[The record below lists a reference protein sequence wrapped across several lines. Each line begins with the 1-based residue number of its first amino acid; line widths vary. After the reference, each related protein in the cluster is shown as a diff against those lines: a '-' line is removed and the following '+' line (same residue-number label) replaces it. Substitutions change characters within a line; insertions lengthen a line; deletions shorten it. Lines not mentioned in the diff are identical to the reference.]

1 MALGSA
7 VHMMHSKD
15 VSLPPL
21 ALLPAVMAAARNGSF
36 SAAAA
41 EMGVTHSVISRHV
54 AQVEQWLG
62 YDLFERYGRGVRPTP
77 DGQRFLRDVQGAI
90 ELLSQGAQPWRQRRG
105 PDVIKIS
112 LLPSYAR
119 IWFLALVPDIER
131 DLNVRL
137 ELEISERLADF
148 NEGQTDIAIR
158 CGKGQ
163 WQGTKS
169 TRLFSDDLV
178 PLISPKLLAGRD
190 PQSLD
195 AEAIASLP
203 LLNDSDATGWRH
215 WLEAHGVKFRQ
226 KPSDRRFED
235 YSVGLCAADAGIGV
249 ILSRLPFARK
259 AIASHD
265 LVMLPFAPVRSPL
278 ATFLVQPGYEQRPAV
293 RAVAERLISAA
304 RDCE

>member
-1 MALGSA
+1 M
-7 VHMMHSKD
+7 VHSND
-15 VSLPPL
+15 LPLPPL

-36 SAAAA
+36 SAAAN

-54 AQVEQWLG
+54 SQVEQWLG

-77 DGQRFLRDVQGAI
+77 DGQRFLRDAQGAI
-90 ELLSQGAQPWRQRRG
+90 DLLSQGAQPWRQRRG

-119 IWFLALVPDIER
+119 IWFLKLVPDIER

-137 ELEISERLADF
+137 EMELSERLADF
-148 NEGQTDIAIR
+148 NDGQTDLGIR

-169 TRLFSDDLV
+169 SLLCSDDLV

-190 PQSLD
+190 PYSLD
-195 AEAIASLP
+195 AEAISNLP
-203 LLNDSDATGWRH
+203 LLNDSDFTGWRH
-215 WLEAHGVKFRQ
+215 WFAAHGVKYRQ

-235 YSVGLCAADAGIGV
+235 YSVGLCAAEAGLGV
-249 ILSRLPFARK
+249 ILARLPFSK
-259 AIASHD
+259 NTIEKHD
-265 LVMLPFAPVRSPL
+265 LIMLPHDPVRSPL
-278 ATFLVQPGYEQRPAV
+278 ATFLVQPSYEQRPAV
-293 RAVAERLISAA
+293 RAVADRLIADA
-304 RDCE
+304 KACE

>member
-1 MALGSA
+1 
-7 VHMMHSKD
+7 MMHSND
-15 VSLPPL
+15 FPLPPL
-21 ALLPAVMAAARNGSF
+21 ALLPAVIAAARNGSF
-36 SAAAA
+36 SAAAL

-77 DGQRFLRDVQGAI
+77 DGQRFLRETQAAI
-90 ELLSQGAQPWRQRRG
+90 DLLSQGAQPWRQRRG

-119 IWFLALVPDIER
+119 IWFLELVPDIER

-148 NEGQTDIAIR
+148 NDGQTDIAIR

-169 TRLFSDDLV
+169 SLLFSDDLV
-178 PLISPKLLAGRD
+178 PLISPRLLAGQD
-190 PQSLD
+190 PNSLD
-195 AEAIASLP
+195 AKAISNLP

-215 WLEAHGVKFRQ
+215 WLAAHGVKYRQ

-235 YSVGLCAADAGIGV
+235 YSVGLCAAEAGLGV
-249 ILSRLPFARK
+249 ILARLPFSNT
-259 AIASHD
+259 AIEKHD
-265 LVMLPFAPVRSPL
+265 LIMLPYRPIRSPL
-278 ATFLVQPGYEQRPAV
+278 ATFLVQPAYEQRPAV
-293 RAVAERLISAA
+293 RAVAERLIEAA
-304 RDCE
+304 RG

>member
-1 MALGSA
+1 M
-7 VHMMHSKD
+7 VHSND
-15 VSLPPL
+15 LSLPPL

-36 SAAAA
+36 SAAAS

-77 DGQRFLRDVQGAI
+77 DGQRFLRETQAAI
-90 ELLSQGAQPWRQRRG
+90 DLLSQGAQPWRQRRG

-119 IWFLALVPDIER
+119 IWFLKLVPEIER

-137 ELEISERLADF
+137 ELEITERLADF
-148 NEGQTDIAIR
+148 DGGQTDIAIR

-163 WQGTKS
+163 WPGTKS
-169 TRLFSDDLV
+169 SLLFADDLV
-178 PLISPKLLAGRD
+178 PLISPKLLGGLE

-195 AEAIASLP
+195 ADAIANLP

-215 WLEAHGVKFRQ
+215 WLAEHGVKYRP
-226 KPSDRRFED
+226 KPSDRRLED
-235 YSVGLCAADAGIGV
+235 YSVGLSAADAGLGV
-249 ILSRLPFARK
+249 ILARLPFART
-259 AIASHD
+259 AIGNHD
-265 LVMLPFAPVRSPL
+265 LIMLPFAPVRSPL
-278 ATFLVQPGYEQRPAV
+278 ATFLVQPAYDQRPAV
-293 RAVAERLISAA
+293 RAVAERLITAA
-304 RDCE
+304 KACD

>member
-1 MALGSA
+1 
-7 VHMMHSKD
+7 MMHSND

-36 SAAAA
+36 SAAAV

-77 DGQRFLRDVQGAI
+77 DGQRFLRETQAAI
-90 ELLSQGAQPWRQRRG
+90 DLLSQGAQPWRQRRG

-119 IWFLALVPDIER
+119 IWFLELVPDIER

-148 NEGQTDIAIR
+148 DGGQTDIAIR

-169 TRLFSDDLV
+169 SLLFSDDLV

-190 PQSLD
+190 PSSLD
-195 AEAIASLP
+195 ADQIANMT
-203 LLNDSDATGWRH
+203 LLHDSDATAWRH
-215 WLEAHGVKFRQ
+215 WLTAQGVKYRQ

-235 YSVGLCAADAGIGV
+235 YSVGLSAADAGLGM
-249 ILSRLPFARK
+249 ILARLPMSRAV
-259 AIASHD
+259 IAQHN
-265 LVMLPFAPVRSPL
+265 LIMLPYAPIRSPL
-278 ATFLVQPGYEQRPAV
+278 ATFLVQPAYEQRPAV
-293 RAVAERLISAA
+293 RAVAERLIDAA
-304 RDCE
+304 KACH

>member
-1 MALGSA
+1 MA
-7 VHMMHSKD
+7 HSND

-36 SAAAA
+36 SAAAN

-77 DGQRFLRDVQGAI
+77 DGQRFLRDAQGAI
-90 ELLSQGAQPWRQRRG
+90 DLLSQGAQPWRKRRG
-105 PDVIKIS
+105 PDVIRIS

-119 IWFLALVPDIER
+119 IWFLKLVPDIER

-137 ELEISERLADF
+137 ELELSERLADF
-148 NEGQTDIAIR
+148 EGGQTDIALR

-169 TRLFSDDLV
+169 TLLFSDDLV
-178 PLISPKLLAGRD
+178 PLISPKLLAGQD
-190 PQSLD
+190 AKNLD
-195 AEAIASLP
+195 AEAISNLP

-215 WLEAHGVKFRQ
+215 WLGEHGVKYRQ

-235 YSVGLCAADAGIGV
+235 YSVGLCAADAGLGV
-249 ILSRLPFARK
+249 ILARLPFSRR
-259 AIASHD
+259 AIENHD
-265 LVMLPFAPVRSPL
+265 LIMLPFAPVRSPL
-278 ATFLVQPGYEQRPAV
+278 ATFLVQPAYEQRPAV
-293 RAVAERLISAA
+293 RAVADRLIAAA
-304 RDCE
+304 RACE